1 MKTSIV
7 DILVFKT
14 PFEDTNSITH
24 KFNLVKSMWED
35 YIQNTWLEIQKE
47 NLENEMYNVFIYK
60 NDDFWLEIKLRIK
73 KNDTDYFPFIII
85 NYFLNEYKFEKENI
99 ESFLQDNI
107 KFIYNVFS
115 LDFFIDYNEKF
126 TINDINKWKKIE
138 YKNLKKFDLENK
150 NSQENKQI
158 LDSLMYIY
166 FNLIKN
172 IFEINSNTDNINKLK
187 TWKDYIE
194 LTSNLENFS
203 IRQDKVKN
211 DLIMMSDNIKKQIDL
226 FVWLIK

>member
-7 DILVFKT
+7 DILIFKT

-107 KFIYNVFS
+107 KFIYNVFFE
-115 LDFFIDYNEKF
+115 DFFIDYNEKF

>member
-107 KFIYNVFS
+107 KFIYNVFFE
-115 LDFFIDYNEKF
+115 DFFIDYNEKF

>member
-60 NDDFWLEIKLRIK
+60 NDEFWLEIRLRIK

-85 NYFLNEYKFEKENI
+85 NYFLNEYKFEKENL

-107 KFIYNVFS
+107 KFIYNVFFQ
-115 LDFFIDYNEKF
+115 DFFIDYNEKF

-150 NSQENKQI
+150 NSKENKQI

-172 IFEINSNTDNINKLK
+172 IFEINSNTDNINELK

-203 IRQDKVKN
+203 LRHNKIKN
-211 DLIMMSDNIKKQIDL
+211 DLVMMSDNIKKQIDL

>member
-1 MKTSIV
+1 M
-7 DILVFKT
+7 
-14 PFEDTNSITH
+14 
-24 KFNLVKSMWED
+24 
-35 YIQNTWLEIQKE
+35 
-47 NLENEMYNVFIYK
+47 
-60 NDDFWLEIKLRIK
+60 
-73 KNDTDYFPFIII
+73 
-85 NYFLNEYKFEKENI
+85 
-99 ESFLQDNI
+99 
-107 KFIYNVFS
+107 
-115 LDFFIDYNEKF
+115 
-126 TINDINKWKKIE
+126 KKID

-150 NSQENKQI
+150 NSKENKQI

-172 IFEINSNTDNINKLK
+172 IFEINSNTDNINELK

-203 IRQDKVKN
+203 LRHNKIKN